1 MIMLDFDI
9 ERFVRKYM
17 TKRPES
23 LLAADF
29 AKYSDRMHAAIDGRK
44 MLVIGGAGTIGSN
57 YVKAALRQFRPAAMY
72 VVDIDENQLTEL
84 TRELRSGSEYTVP
97 ETYVTEPIDLG
108 SRLFEK
114 FFKAHGPFDIV
125 ANFAARK
132 HVRAERDIHSIE
144 AMCETNV
151 FMAKNLLDLLLENPP
166 AAFFCVSTDKA
177 ANPVNVMGATKKL
190 MEETIMAYAAAS
202 QPHTPKEK
210 GKGKNEKGECEEK
223 EKGIVKSEKGECE
236 KGGER
241 KGFKIV
247 TARFAN
253 VAFSNGSLPIGWLN
267 RIAKHQPLSCPLGIR
282 RFFVSPIES
291 GELCLAASVLAES
304 GDIVYPKLDETRDMI
319 PFDVVVKDML
329 NDMGL
334 GCHECSSTA
343 EAMEAMK
350 EINDHA
356 SSPSPH
362 EPSSLFPSPSSFS
375 PSTPHEPSSLSPFP
389 FPFPKGYPVEFFGSD
404 TDGEKTFEEF
414 YTNEDEKDET
424 TFVNL
429 GVVKNA
435 KRRPVEEV
443 EAIFANLHAVFDR
456 PGSTKDDV
464 VEALREYLPN
474 FHHISKGKS
483 LDGRM

>member
-1 MIMLDFDI
+1 MITFDI

-29 AKYSDRMHAAIDGRK
+29 TKYSDEMHAAIDGKK
-44 MLVIGGAGTIGSN
+44 MLVVGGAGTIGSN
-57 YVKAALRQFRPAAMY
+57 YVKAALRSFKPAAMY

-84 TRELRSGSEYTVP
+84 TRELRAGSEYTVP
-97 ETYVTEPIDLG
+97 ATYVTEPIDLG
-108 SRLFEK
+108 SKLFEK

-132 HVRAERDIHSIE
+132 HVRAERDVHSIE

-151 FMAKNLLDLLLENPP
+151 FMAKKLLDLLVQNPP
-166 AAFFCVSTDKA
+166 EAFFCVSTDKA

-190 MEETIMAYAAAS
+190 MEETIMAYAAAMP
-202 QPHTPKEK
+202 QQVEK
-210 GKGKNEKGECEEK
+210 VGG
-223 EKGIVKSEKGECE
+223 
-236 KGGER
+236 GGER

-267 RIAKHQPLSCPLGIR
+267 RISKKQPLSCPLGIR

-291 GELCLAASVLAES
+291 GELCLAASVLADS
-304 GDIVYPKLDETRDMI
+304 GDIVYPKLDENKDMI
-319 PFDVVVKDML
+319 PFDAVVRDML
-329 NDMGL
+329 EDMGL
-334 GCHECSSTA
+334 GCHACASTA
-343 EAMEAMK
+343 EAMQAMRDWIK
-350 EINDHA
+350 KVGGVSRWTAE
-356 SSPSPH
+356 SSRADNKDTVHCPP
-362 EPSSLFPSPSSFS
+362 PPLL
-375 PSTPHEPSSLSPFP
+375 STS
-389 FPFPKGYPVEFFGSD
+389 PKGYPVEFFGSD

-414 YTNEDEKDET
+414 YTATDEKDET
-424 TFVNL
+424 KFVNL
-429 GVVKNA
+429 GVVKNSK
-435 KRRPVEEV
+435 KRSIAEV
-443 EAIFANLHAVFDR
+443 EALFANLHRVFDT
-456 PGSTKDDV
+456 PDATKEDV
-464 VEALREYLPN
+464 VEVLKEYLPN

>member
-1 MIMLDFDI
+1 MINFDI
-9 ERFVRKYM
+9 ESFVRTYM

-23 LLAADF
+23 LLAQDF
-29 AKYSDRMHAAIDGRK
+29 ARYDGEMHAAIDGAR

-57 YVKAALRQFRPAAMY
+57 YVKAALRGFKPVALY

-84 TRELRSGSEYTVP
+84 TRELRSGDEYTVP
-97 ETYVTEPIDLG
+97 TEYVTEPIDLG
-108 SRLFEK
+108 SALFDK
-114 FFKAHGPFDIV
+114 FFAAHGPFDIV

-132 HVRAERDIHSIE
+132 HVRAERDVFSIE

-151 FMAKNLLDLLLENPP
+151 FMAKKLLDLLVKTPP
-166 AAFFCVSTDKA
+166 KAFFCVSTDKA

-190 MEETIMAYAAAS
+190 MEETIMAYAD
-202 QPHTPKEK
+202 QVPIK
-210 GKGKNEKGECEEK
+210 
-223 EKGIVKSEKGECE
+223 
-236 KGGER
+236 
-241 KGFKIV
+241 

-267 RIAKHQPLSCPLGIR
+267 RIAKKQPLSCPLGIR

-304 GDIVYPKLDETRDMI
+304 GDIVYPKLDENRDMI

-329 NDMGL
+329 NEMGL
-334 GCHECSSTA
+334 GCRPC
-343 EAMEAMK
+343 
-350 EINDHA
+350 A
-356 SSPSPH
+356 SSDEAKVVLAQLYGGCASACRDCN
-362 EPSSLFPSPSSFS
+362 LVR
-375 PSTPHEPSSLSPFP
+375 LSERAG
-389 FPFPKGYPVEFFGSD
+389 GYPVEFFGSD

-414 YTNEDEKDET
+414 YTNDDIKDEEK
-424 TFVNL
+424 FVNL

-443 EAIFANLHAVFDR
+443 EALFARLHGVFDR
-456 PGSTKDDV
+456 PNATKDDV
-464 VEALREYLPN
+464 VEVLGEYLPD

-483 LDGRM
+483 LDARM